1 MSAPKKPSIPSWQ
14 VQHQPSKNDTTK
26 ESSKPSAGADDQP
39 STDRQSLLDDASK
52 FLEEESIRNAPIDR
66 KIAFLESKGLTNDEI
81 QKLLGV
87 TRNPETN
94 DSANT
99 ASTTLTEEKSMPA
112 MSSKTS
118 PLSGSPSTVSETPK
132 TSAHDQ
138 RPSRDIPPIITYP
151 EFLYEAQKP
160 PPLVSLKSVLYTI
173 YAASGIAASIYG
185 ASEFLVKPMVASLT
199 TARHDFAETAQ
210 DNLEQ
215 LNKKLEEN
223 VSTIP
228 PAASAKSHRSAAE
241 DEEKDED
248 NAESVASD
256 PTELF
261 HRDIATQTSP
271 EMETVPDLTSTADKG
286 GPSKAEKAVA
296 KHLKRL
302 QNITSQLH
310 EAKTAEARVDSAT
323 SEARDRLSELHTY
336 LDSLT
341 YSAPTYLN
349 SNLYGMYGDVSKD
362 SKKSG
367 ISSGEEDAIA
377 AFKTEVRSVKGAL
390 LSAKNFPSGG
400 VGYRF
405 RSS

>member
-1 MSAPKKPSIPSWQ
+1 MTGAKKPSIPSWQ
-14 VQHQPSKNDTTK
+14 VQHQPSKRDTP
-26 ESSKPSAGADDQP
+26 EENSKPSAAADETT
-39 STDRQSLLDDASK
+39 TDRQSLLDDASK
-52 FLEEESIRNAPIDR
+52 FLEEESIRDAPTDR
-66 KIAFLESKGLTNDEI
+66 KVTFLESKGLTSDEI
-81 QKLLGV
+81 QKLLSV
-87 TRNPETN
+87 TRNPESN
-94 DSANT
+94 NSANSAST
-99 ASTTLTEEKSMPA
+99 ASSDE
-112 MSSKTS
+112 
-118 PLSGSPSTVSETPK
+118 STHETPK
-132 TSAHDQ
+132 APSSSASPSFPSQAPSTAIPDQ

-173 YAASGIAASIYG
+173 YATSGIAASIYG

-199 TARHDFAETAQ
+199 TARHDLAETAQ

-228 PAASAKSHRSAAE
+228 PAASAKAHRSAAE
-241 DEEKDED
+241 EEKDEE
-248 NAESVASD
+248 NTESVASD

-271 EMETVPDLTSTADKG
+271 ELETAPEPASITDG
-286 GPSKAEKAVA
+286 NQPSKAKEAVA

-302 QNITSQLH
+302 QSITSQLH
-310 EAKTAEARVDSAT
+310 EARTAEARVDSAN
-323 SEARDRLSELHTY
+323 SEARDRLTELHTY

-349 SNLYGMYGDVSKD
+349 SNLYGMYGDTSRD
-362 SKKSG
+362 SKKGG

-405 RSS
+405 RNS